1 MKQISLL
8 LSALFVIGCAQE
20 RYVVIPDE
28 SGQSGSL
35 LVKPRGKNA
44 GRTRSSLR
52 LVNVRILGHR
62 KRSAEV
68 QEVKEIW
75 RGPLDAHPIAVKK
88 FTVYFLEGTN
98 DLTPESTKTLEAVFE
113 EIRKRT
119 VADVVVIGHTDT
131 VGAGEL
137 NDRLAETRAKTMQAE
152 LVRLGIDPES
162 IKASG
167 RGERDLKVA
176 NPGRS
181 QRTAQSAGRNS
192 SALSRGCTIELRRAQ
207 WCS

>member
-35 LVKPRGKNA
+35 LVKPRGKESVA
-44 GRTRSSLR
+44 LDSPYALSTSGFWG
-52 LVNVRILGHR
+52 IG

-88 FTVYFLEGTN
+88 FTVYFLEGTT

-167 RGERDLKVA
+167 RGERDLKVQTPDEV
-176 NPGRS
+176 NEPL
-181 QRTAQSAGRNS
+181 N
-192 SALSRGCTIELRRAQ
+192 RRVEIQ
-207 WCS
+207 VR

>member
-35 LVKPRGKNA
+35 LVKPRGKESVA
-44 GRTRSSLR
+44 LDRPYALSTSGFWG
-52 LVNVRILGHR
+52 IG

-113 EIRKRT
+113 EIRKRA

-167 RGERDLKVA
+167 RGERDLKVKTPDEV
-176 NPGRS
+176 NEPL
-181 QRTAQSAGRNS
+181 N
-192 SALSRGCTIELRRAQ
+192 RRVEIQ
-207 WCS
+207 VR

>member
-35 LVKPRGKNA
+35 LVKPRGKTPVELDRPYA
-44 GRTRSSLR
+44 LSTSGFWG
-52 LVNVRILGHR
+52 IG

-167 RGERDLKVA
+167 RGERDLKVKTPDEV
-176 NPGRS
+176 NEPL
-181 QRTAQSAGRNS
+181 N
-192 SALSRGCTIELRRAQ
+192 RRVEIQ
-207 WCS
+207 VR

>member
-35 LVKPRGKNA
+35 LVKPRGKESVA
-44 GRTRSSLR
+44 LDRPYALSTSGFWG
-52 LVNVRILGHR
+52 IG

-75 RGPLDAHPIAVKK
+75 RGPLDAHPTAPKK
-88 FTVYFLEGTN
+88 FTLYFLEGTN
-98 DLTPESTKTLEAVFE
+98 DLTPESKKTLEAVFD

-131 VGAGEL
+131 VGTGEF
-137 NDRLAETRAKTMQAE
+137 NDRLAETRARTMQAE
-152 LVRLGIDPES
+152 LVRLGIDPDA

-167 RGERDLKVA
+167 RGERDLKVITPDEVDEPL
-176 NPGRS
+176 N
-181 QRTAQSAGRNS
+181 
-192 SALSRGCTIELRRAQ
+192 RRVEIQ
-207 WCS
+207 VR

>member
-1 MKQISLL
+1 MNPGKAAVFWSSPGKESVALDSPYA
-8 LSALFVIGCAQE
+8 LSTSGFWGIG
-20 RYVVIPDE
+20 
-28 SGQSGSL
+28 
-35 LVKPRGKNA
+35 
-44 GRTRSSLR
+44 
-52 LVNVRILGHR
+52 

-167 RGERDLKVA
+167 RGERDLKVQTPDEV
-176 NPGRS
+176 NEPL
-181 QRTAQSAGRNS
+181 N
-192 SALSRGCTIELRRAQ
+192 RRVEIQ
-207 WCS
+207 VR

>member
-1 MKQISLL
+1 MKQILLL

-35 LVKPRGKNA
+35 LVKPRGKESVELDSPYA
-44 GRTRSSLR
+44 LSTSGFWG
-52 LVNVRILGHR
+52 IG

-167 RGERDLKVA
+167 RGERDLKVQTPDEV
-176 NPGRS
+176 NEPL
-181 QRTAQSAGRNS
+181 N
-192 SALSRGCTIELRRAQ
+192 RRVEIQ
-207 WCS
+207 VR

>member
-35 LVKPRGKNA
+35 LVKPGERVS
-44 GRTRSSLR
+44 RTRSSLR

-62 KRSAEV
+62 EAFG
-68 QEVKEIW
+68 
-75 RGPLDAHPIAVKK
+75 RGPGGQGNLARPAGCPSNRREK

-137 NDRLAETRAKTMQAE
+137 NDRLAETRAKPCRQNWCA
-152 LVRLGIDPES
+152 LALIPSRSRQVAV
-162 IKASG
+162 AS
-167 RGERDLKVA
+167 A
-176 NPGRS
+176 
-181 QRTAQSAGRNS
+181 T
-192 SALSRGCTIELRRAQ
+192 
-207 WCS
+207 

>member
-35 LVKPRGKNA
+35 LVKPRGKESVELDSPYA
-44 GRTRSSLR
+44 LSTSGFWG
-52 LVNVRILGHR
+52 IG

-167 RGERDLKVA
+167 RGERDLKVQTPDEVDEPL
-176 NPGRS
+176 N
-181 QRTAQSAGRNS
+181 
-192 SALSRGCTIELRRAQ
+192 RRVEIQ
-207 WCS
+207 VR

>member
-1 MKQISLL
+1 MKQILLL

-35 LVKPRGKNA
+35 LVKPRGKESVA
-44 GRTRSSLR
+44 LDSPYALSTSGFWG
-52 LVNVRILGHR
+52 IG

-137 NDRLAETRAKTMQAE
+137 NDRLAETRAKSMQAE

-167 RGERDLKVA
+167 RGERDLKVKTPDEV
-176 NPGRS
+176 NEPL
-181 QRTAQSAGRNS
+181 N
-192 SALSRGCTIELRRAQ
+192 RRVEIQ
-207 WCS
+207 VR

>member
-35 LVKPRGKNA
+35 LVKPRGKESVELDSPYA
-44 GRTRSSLR
+44 LSTSGFWG
-52 LVNVRILGHR
+52 IG

-137 NDRLAETRAKTMQAE
+137 NDRLAETRAKSMQAE

-167 RGERDLKVA
+167 RGERDLKVQTPDEV
-176 NPGRS
+176 NEPL
-181 QRTAQSAGRNS
+181 N
-192 SALSRGCTIELRRAQ
+192 RRVEIQ
-207 WCS
+207 VR

>member
-35 LVKPRGKNA
+35 LVKPRGKESVA
-44 GRTRSSLR
+44 LDRPYALSTSGFWG
-52 LVNVRILGHR
+52 IG

-98 DLTPESTKTLEAVFE
+98 LSLIHISEP
-113 EIRKRT
+113 
-119 VADVVVIGHTDT
+119 
-131 VGAGEL
+131 
-137 NDRLAETRAKTMQAE
+137 TR
-152 LVRLGIDPES
+152 PY
-162 IKASG
+162 
-167 RGERDLKVA
+167 
-176 NPGRS
+176 
-181 QRTAQSAGRNS
+181 
-192 SALSRGCTIELRRAQ
+192 
-207 WCS
+207 